1 MFFLNNL
8 MSNDENGEKNESD
21 LSEDEVLE
29 NDFILEENKS
39 KIFVK
44 NNYLTE
50 RRNENIINTII
61 NLHEKLGIKDDDLFE
76 QIEKCIQ
83 YKIIDLSFI
92 KFILENVNKSNLKD
106 NIIALKEIYSFISF
120 NELEN
125 TKKKFIKNIIYNI
138 FKKVDT
144 KNNDINFS
152 DVLLQIKIEIVYK
165 MFDIKNI
172 YNQKIIAKCFE
183 KNWNISS
190 IISFQ
195 KKLKYFF
202 PLKDKKIKI
211 DLEKNEKCLMI
222 DTIEEFIYELNKSK
236 KIVTS
241 ESNKEI
247 TKNLVEVYTNKE
259 DSNQYY
265 NKNLKVINCVFE
277 KVKYFSLKKESII
290 KKVLSICQKIKIEKE
305 KNINKDIADNNEEN
319 SYQNMTIISS
329 IDIKDKILEDIK
341 TKLILLFNDKII
353 EIKEEIKFL
362 LFVDYIF
369 QEENWKNIILNIA
382 TNNSFNINEIF
393 LQKNEIINMF
403 NEIYLHEL
411 IIEKIIIEAEK
422 VLNNFIKEIKS
433 EFYNEKYEQN
443 KIKRFEHILLKKCS
457 GNIDYKTSLE
467 ITKQILSQN
476 ILNNKGDFTKDLFII
491 NPNKKEEKNKQIQ
504 FVKIFY
510 DSPYPEGINEIKN
523 INEFKLKQNF
533 EFNKD
538 LILQDVYMVYLL
550 RNYRNPEQRL
560 FSDFTNGIKDIIID
574 VFNKSI
580 EDITDKYDN
589 FFIEIYQILFGKIKT
604 YLEKEIFP
612 NILIKMKQKEFIEN
626 F

>member
-1 MFFLNNL
+1 
-8 MSNDENGEKNESD
+8 MSNDEDGEKNESD
-21 LSEDEVLE
+21 LSENEVLE

-76 QIEKCIQ
+76 QIEKYIQ

-92 KFILENVNKSNLKD
+92 KFILEIVNKSNLKD

-120 NELEN
+120 NEFED

-222 DTIEEFIYELNKSK
+222 DTIEEFIYDLNKSK

-247 TKNLVEVYTNKE
+247 TKNLDEVYTNKE

-341 TKLILLFNDKII
+341 TKLILLFNDKIK

-422 VLNNFIKEIKS
+422 VLNNFIQKIKS
-433 EFYNEKYEQN
+433 EFYKEKYEQN
-443 KIKRFEHILLKKCS
+443 KIKRFEHILIKKCS

-476 ILNNKGDFTKDLFII
+476 ILNNKGNFTKDLFII

-510 DSPYPEGINEIKN
+510 DSPYPDEINEIKN

>member
-1 MFFLNNL
+1 

-61 NLHEKLGIKDDDLFE
+61 NLHEKFGIKDDDLFE

-92 KFILENVNKSNLKD
+92 KFILEIVNKSNLKD

-120 NELEN
+120 NEFED

-172 YNQKIIAKCFE
+172 YNQKMIAKCLE

-202 PLKDKKIKI
+202 LLKNKKIKI

-247 TKNLVEVYTNKE
+247 TKNLDEVYTNKE

-341 TKLILLFNDKII
+341 TKLILLFNDKIK

-422 VLNNFIKEIKS
+422 VLNNFIQKIKS
-433 EFYNEKYEQN
+433 EFYKEKYEQN
-443 KIKRFEHILLKKCS
+443 KIKRFEHILIKKCS

-476 ILNNKGDFTKDLFII
+476 ILNNKGNFTKDLFII

-510 DSPYPEGINEIKN
+510 DSPYPDEINEIKN

>member
-1 MFFLNNL
+1 
-8 MSNDENGEKNESD
+8 MSNDENEEKNEVD
-21 LSEDEVLE
+21 LSEDNALE

-39 KIFVK
+39 KIFEK

-50 RRNENIINTII
+50 KRNEKIINTII
-61 NLHEKLGIKDDDLFE
+61 NFHEKSGIKDDDLFE

-120 NELEN
+120 NEFED

-172 YNQKIIAKCFE
+172 YNQKMIAKCFE

-247 TKNLVEVYTNKE
+247 TKNLDEVYTNKE

-369 QEENWKNIILNIA
+369 QEENWKNIILSIA

-443 KIKRFEHILLKKCS
+443 KIKRFEHILIKKCS

-510 DSPYPEGINEIKN
+510 DSPYPDEINEIKN

-560 FSDFTNGIKDIIID
+560 FSDFTNGIKDIIIE

>member
-1 MFFLNNL
+1 
-8 MSNDENGEKNESD
+8 MSSVNIKS
-21 LSEDEVLE
+21 
-29 NDFILEENKS
+29 FKIILR
-39 KIFVK
+39 I
-44 NNYLTE
+44 
-50 RRNENIINTII
+50 R
-61 NLHEKLGIKDDDLFE
+61 DDDLFE

-120 NELEN
+120 NEFED

-172 YNQKIIAKCFE
+172 YNQKMIAKCFE

-236 KIVTS
+236 KIITS

-247 TKNLVEVYTNKE
+247 TKNLDEVYTNKE

-369 QEENWKNIILNIA
+369 QEENWKNIILNIS

-433 EFYNEKYEQN
+433 EFYNEKYEPN
-443 KIKRFEHILLKKCS
+443 KVKRFEHILLKKCS

-476 ILNNKGDFTKDLFII
+476 ILNNKGNFTKDLFII

-510 DSPYPEGINEIKN
+510 DSPYPDEINEIKN

-560 FSDFTNGIKDIIID
+560 FSDFTNGIKDIIIGL
-574 VFNKSI
+574 FNKSI

>member
-1 MFFLNNL
+1 
-8 MSNDENGEKNESD
+8 MSSVNIKS
-21 LSEDEVLE
+21 
-29 NDFILEENKS
+29 FKIILR
-39 KIFVK
+39 I
-44 NNYLTE
+44 
-50 RRNENIINTII
+50 R
-61 NLHEKLGIKDDDLFE
+61 DDDLFE

-92 KFILENVNKSNLKD
+92 KFILEIVNKSNLKD

-120 NELEN
+120 NEFED

-172 YNQKIIAKCFE
+172 YNQKMIAKCFE

-247 TKNLVEVYTNKE
+247 TKNLDEVYTNKE

-422 VLNNFIKEIKS
+422 VLNNSIS
-433 EFYNEKYEQN
+433 
-443 KIKRFEHILLKKCS
+443 HIYFDR
-457 GNIDYKTSLE
+457 GQT
-467 ITKQILSQN
+467 
-476 ILNNKGDFTKDLFII
+476 DL
-491 NPNKKEEKNKQIQ
+491 
-504 FVKIFY
+504 
-510 DSPYPEGINEIKN
+510 
-523 INEFKLKQNF
+523 
-533 EFNKD
+533 
-538 LILQDVYMVYLL
+538 
-550 RNYRNPEQRL
+550 
-560 FSDFTNGIKDIIID
+560 
-574 VFNKSI
+574 
-580 EDITDKYDN
+580 
-589 FFIEIYQILFGKIKT
+589 
-604 YLEKEIFP
+604 
-612 NILIKMKQKEFIEN
+612 
-626 F
+626 

>member
-1 MFFLNNL
+1 
-8 MSNDENGEKNESD
+8 MSNDEDGEKNESD
-21 LSEDEVLE
+21 LSENEVLE
-29 NDFILEENKS
+29 NDFIFEENKS

-76 QIEKCIQ
+76 QIEKYIQ

-92 KFILENVNKSNLKD
+92 KFILEIVNKSNLKD

-120 NELEN
+120 NEFED

-222 DTIEEFIYELNKSK
+222 DTIEEFIYDLNKSK

-247 TKNLVEVYTNKE
+247 TKNLDEVYTNKE

-341 TKLILLFNDKII
+341 TKLILLFNDKIK

-422 VLNNFIKEIKS
+422 VLNNFIQKIKS
-433 EFYNEKYEQN
+433 EFYKEKYEQN
-443 KIKRFEHILLKKCS
+443 KIKRFEHILIKKCS

-476 ILNNKGDFTKDLFII
+476 ILNNKGNFTKDLFII

-510 DSPYPEGINEIKN
+510 DSPYPDEINEIKN

>member
-1 MFFLNNL
+1 
-8 MSNDENGEKNESD
+8 MSSVNIKS
-21 LSEDEVLE
+21 
-29 NDFILEENKS
+29 FKIILR
-39 KIFVK
+39 I
-44 NNYLTE
+44 
-50 RRNENIINTII
+50 R
-61 NLHEKLGIKDDDLFE
+61 DDDLFE

-92 KFILENVNKSNLKD
+92 KFILEIVNKSNLKD

-120 NELEN
+120 NEFED

-247 TKNLVEVYTNKE
+247 TKNLDEVYTNKE

-341 TKLILLFNDKII
+341 TKLILLFNDKIK

-422 VLNNFIKEIKS
+422 VLNNFIQKIKS
-433 EFYNEKYEQN
+433 EFYNEKYEPN
-443 KIKRFEHILLKKCS
+443 KVKRFEHILLKKCS

-510 DSPYPEGINEIKN
+510 DSPYPDEINEIKN

>member
-1 MFFLNNL
+1 
-8 MSNDENGEKNESD
+8 MSSVNIKS
-21 LSEDEVLE
+21 
-29 NDFILEENKS
+29 FKIILR
-39 KIFVK
+39 I
-44 NNYLTE
+44 
-50 RRNENIINTII
+50 R
-61 NLHEKLGIKDDDLFE
+61 DDDLFE

-120 NELEN
+120 NEFED

-172 YNQKIIAKCFE
+172 YNQKMIAKCFE

-247 TKNLVEVYTNKE
+247 TKNLDEVYTNKE

-433 EFYNEKYEQN
+433 EFYNEKYEPN
-443 KIKRFEHILLKKCS
+443 KVKRFEHILLKKCS

-476 ILNNKGDFTKDLFII
+476 ILNNKGNFTKDLFII

-510 DSPYPEGINEIKN
+510 DSPYPDEINEIKN

-589 FFIEIYQILFGKIKT
+589 FFIEIYQMLFGKIKT

>member
-1 MFFLNNL
+1 
-8 MSNDENGEKNESD
+8 MSSVNIKS
-21 LSEDEVLE
+21 
-29 NDFILEENKS
+29 FKIILR
-39 KIFVK
+39 I
-44 NNYLTE
+44 
-50 RRNENIINTII
+50 R
-61 NLHEKLGIKDDDLFE
+61 DDDLFE

-120 NELEN
+120 NEFED

-172 YNQKIIAKCFE
+172 YNQKMIAKCFE

-247 TKNLVEVYTNKE
+247 TKNLDEVYTNKE

-422 VLNNFIKEIKS
+422 VLINFTKEIKS
-433 EFYNEKYEQN
+433 EFYKEKYEPN
-443 KIKRFEHILLKKCS
+443 KVKRFEHILLKKCS

-467 ITKQILSQN
+467 ITKQILCQN

-510 DSPYPEGINEIKN
+510 DSPYPDEINEIKN

>member
-1 MFFLNNL
+1 
-8 MSNDENGEKNESD
+8 MSSVNIKS
-21 LSEDEVLE
+21 
-29 NDFILEENKS
+29 FKIILR
-39 KIFVK
+39 I
-44 NNYLTE
+44 
-50 RRNENIINTII
+50 R
-61 NLHEKLGIKDDDLFE
+61 DDDLFE

-92 KFILENVNKSNLKD
+92 KFILEIVNKSNLKD

-120 NELEN
+120 NEFED

-172 YNQKIIAKCFE
+172 YNQKMIAKCFE

-236 KIVTS
+236 KIITS

-247 TKNLVEVYTNKE
+247 TKNLDEVYTNKE

-369 QEENWKNIILNIA
+369 QEENWKNIILNIS

-433 EFYNEKYEQN
+433 EFYNEKYEPN
-443 KIKRFEHILLKKCS
+443 KVKRFEHILLKKCS

-476 ILNNKGDFTKDLFII
+476 ILNNKGNFTKDIFII

-510 DSPYPEGINEIKN
+510 DSPYPDEINEIKN

-560 FSDFTNGIKDIIID
+560 FSDFTNGIKDIIIGL
-574 VFNKSI
+574 FNKSI